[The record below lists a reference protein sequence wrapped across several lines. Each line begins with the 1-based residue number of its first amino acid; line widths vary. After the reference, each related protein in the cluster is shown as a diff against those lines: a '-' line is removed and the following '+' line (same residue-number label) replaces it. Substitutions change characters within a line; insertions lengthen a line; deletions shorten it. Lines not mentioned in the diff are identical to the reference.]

1 MSDHTDD
8 RRPPSAGGPH
18 PDDAL
23 AGYVDGTAT
32 LAERRAV
39 DSHLASCGACRS
51 DLERARSARAV
62 LGALPEID
70 PPAMLLPT
78 GDLETPASGKPA
90 GTMESTGRG
99 VLTPLRGR
107 RGGDAW
113 GKAMG
118 GLVAAAAVVAV
129 ILGSVVL
136 FHGGGG
142 HTAATGAGSDA
153 GGPVAESP
161 TPARDYTAASL
172 DALAASIARTPPKTD
187 AVPSPS
193 EGSDGTAGAPLAKA
207 IEDCTRRATKATG
220 PPILLLSGTFKGR
233 PADIAVFRETDAD
246 SSLVVVVAAHPHTC
260 RALYVASARAAAT
273 SP

>member
-32 LAERRAV
+32 LAEQRAV

-70 PPAMLLPT
+70 PPALLLPT
-78 GDLETPASGKPA
+78 IDPDGTAAGEPA
-90 GTMESTGRG
+90 GDEGPAGRG
-99 VLTPLRGR
+99 GATPLRR
-107 RGGDAW
+107 RRDGDVW

-136 FHGGGG
+136 FHGR
-142 HTAATGAGSDA
+142 TAQTTATGSGSRSA
-153 GGPVAESP
+153 PVRAVPS
-161 TPARDYTAASL
+161 ARATSYTAASM
-172 DALAASIARTPPKTD
+172 DALATSIARTPPQST
-187 AVPSPS
+187 AAPSPN
-193 EGSDGTAGAPLAKA
+193 EGSGGAASPFAAA
-207 IEDCTRRATKATG
+207 IENCARRATKTSGSAL
-220 PPILLLSGTFKGR
+220 LLLSGTFKGR
-233 PADIAVFRETDAD
+233 PADIAAFRETNGA
-246 SSLVVVVAAHPHTC
+246 SSLVIVVAAQPHTC
-260 RALYVASARAAAT
+260 RALYVASARVPVT
-273 SP
+273 TP